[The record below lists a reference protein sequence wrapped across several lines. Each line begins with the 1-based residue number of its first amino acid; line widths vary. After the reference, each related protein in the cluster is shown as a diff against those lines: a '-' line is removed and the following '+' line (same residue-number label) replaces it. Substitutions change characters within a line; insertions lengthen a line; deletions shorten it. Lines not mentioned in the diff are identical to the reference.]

1 MKLELF
7 CYALATA
14 FLGVA
19 AGGCS
24 STANPYPDVATFC
37 SEKAKAIC
45 EASAICAVD
54 PNACQSSQVIACQ
67 NGANAATASGTRK
80 YNSGAAGACIN
91 AVRSAFGGGSS
102 KVTYSQLVGAGS
114 ITDQCE
120 RVFSGGAPVGQ
131 SCASDYDC
139 SGSLICAPVLPGSP
153 SRVCAGA
160 SSVNQGDF
168 CASPGQVCQT
178 SYCAIQDSGAAQ
190 CAPLATAGQTCSA
203 SIPCVSGQR
212 CLSGICQAAVG
223 PAQPCTTSVD
233 CASNDPYCDPYAGN
247 ICTLGLT
254 FATGA
259 ADCSGFLL
267 GEGANVGVAGGSDAG
282 GDAPAGD

>member
-1 MKLELF
+1 MNFELF
-7 CYALATA
+7 LYAIATSA
-14 FLGVA
+14 LGVA
-19 AGGCS
+19 TGGCS
-24 STANPYPDVATFC
+24 STPNPYPDVATFC

-45 EASAICAVD
+45 QASAICAVD
-54 PNACQSSQVIACQ
+54 PNACQASQVVACQ
-67 NGANAATASGTRK
+67 KEANAATASGTRK
-80 YNSGAAGACIN
+80 YNSGAAGTCIN

-120 RVFSGGAPVGQ
+120 RVFSGGAAVGK
-131 SCASDYDC
+131 SCATDYDC
-139 SGSLICAPVLPGSP
+139 SGSLICAPVLPGST

-160 SSVNQGDF
+160 SPVNQGDF

-190 CAPLATAGQTCSA
+190 CAPLAMAGQPCS
-203 SIPCVSGQR
+203 STIPCVSGQR

-223 PAQPCTTSVD
+223 PAQPCLTSDD
-233 CASNDPYCDPYAGN
+233 CEAADPYCDPYAGD

-259 ADCSGFLL
+259 ADCTGFLL
-267 GEGANVGVAGGSDAG
+267 GEGPNIGVAGGLDG
-282 GDAPAGD
+282 GADAPTP